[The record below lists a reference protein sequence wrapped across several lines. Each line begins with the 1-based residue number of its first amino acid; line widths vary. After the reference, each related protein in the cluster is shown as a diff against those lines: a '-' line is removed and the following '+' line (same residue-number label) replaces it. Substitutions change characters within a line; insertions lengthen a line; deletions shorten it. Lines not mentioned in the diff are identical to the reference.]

1 MAPVHKRVVDR
12 AVCGV
17 GGEVLKGR
25 GQEGREVR
33 RGHFTA
39 AHCKIAVLNLALAA
53 NVTVYANVVWR
64 VRKYHSCLG
73 VAEQGAVANAVE
85 GIATEQAVIAEPPEV
100 VRLADSR
107 TDYRNIV
114 VRVTVGFCFRR
125 HIQNDVDFWN
135 LKTG

>member
-1 MAPVHKRVVDR
+1 MDR
-12 AVCGV
+12 AVCAV
-17 GGEVLKGR
+17 GSEVFKGR

-39 AHCKIAVLNLALAA
+39 AHCEIAVLDLALAA
-53 NVTVYANVVWR
+53 DVTVNGNVVWR
-64 VRKYHSCLG
+64 VSYHQGCLSA
-73 VAEQGAVANAVE
+73 AEQGAIATAIE